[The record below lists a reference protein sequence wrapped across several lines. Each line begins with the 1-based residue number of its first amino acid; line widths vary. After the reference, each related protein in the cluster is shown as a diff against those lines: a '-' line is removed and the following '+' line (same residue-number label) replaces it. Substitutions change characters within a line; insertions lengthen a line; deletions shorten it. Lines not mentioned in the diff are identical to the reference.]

1 MYFVLEILHKS
12 FYTFI
17 SKVCLL
23 PLGTVYLCFLQ
34 EKSQIGSVGIC
45 RPPAYC
51 LHVCLKVDGQGGR
64 AGAFMGSERV
74 GHDWATELNW
84 LKGRFEFLKWQE
96 SISSS
101 HFLSSWT
108 ANLKP
113 MILFHFYQN
122 QSPSF
127 SASWHILI
135 LFVNTLKQRAVK
147 TWLIFLYSQ
156 LSYTE
161 SSDSPRETASHKLK
175 VKLFPFSHQ
184 PLTLPVQY
192 INIIFKMHVC
202 SF

>member
-1 MYFVLEILHKS
+1 MELPMWYRGKESSCQCRRYKRHVFDFWVGKIPWRRKGQLAP
-12 FYTFI
+12 
-17 SKVCLL
+17 VLL
-23 PLGTVYLCFLQ
+23 PR
-34 EKSQIGSVGIC
+34 KS
-45 RPPAYC
+45 
-51 LHVCLKVDGQGGR
+51 HGQR
-64 AGAFMGSERV
+64 SLAGHSPWGYIRV
-74 GHDWATELNW
+74 SYDWATELNW
-84 LKGRFEFLKWQE
+84 LKDRFEFLKWQE

-135 LFVNTLKQRAVK
+135 LFVNPLKQRAVK